1 MVRVRRGKAGDGGL
15 DRPGAEG
22 EKDSVDREDHLV
34 DSEALSTDSPGEKVP
49 VEKTE
54 DPGEES
60 GGGEEN
66 GSGDQWVSFM
76 GRRHGQLR

>member
-34 DSEALSTDSPGEKVP
+34 DSEALSTDSPGEKDP

-54 DPGEES
+54 GAVFVLFFNMI
-60 GGGEEN
+60 G
-66 GSGDQWVSFM
+66 M
-76 GRRHGQLR
+76 R

>member
-34 DSEALSTDSPGEKVP
+34 DSEASAPIVRERKI
-49 VEKTE
+49 
-54 DPGEES
+54 
-60 GGGEEN
+60 
-66 GSGDQWVSFM
+66 
-76 GRRHGQLR
+76 R